1 MRRLHTTWA
10 PRRLIALV
18 VTGLVVGSGLAVGA
32 PAATAAGDFYT
43 PPAQFD
49 TDPGAVIRSEP
60 SPLLLQIPGVPN
72 QWPGTA
78 TRVMYTSSY
87 QDGKPAAVT
96 GTLVE
101 PTAPWQR
108 GGKRPTV
115 VLGPGTV
122 GQGDQCAGS
131 KMMNFPLAIDPAKPS
146 IAVNYTALELN
157 LLLINGAVPGPN
169 GGWVVICE
177 TNMVG

>member
-72 QWPGTA
+72 LH
-78 TRVMYTSSY
+78 VM
-87 QDGKPAAVT
+87 
-96 GTLVE
+96 E
-101 PTAPWQR
+101 
-108 GGKRPTV
+108 
-115 VLGPGTV
+115 
-122 GQGDQCAGS
+122 
-131 KMMNFPLAIDPAKPS
+131 
-146 IAVNYTALELN
+146 VN
-157 LLLINGAVPGPN
+157 P
-169 GGWVVICE
+169 E
-177 TNMVG
+177 TNLQVHLQHFN